1 MDELTRV
8 TTELET
14 ARDELLASKA
24 TKDSLVGEVQSLQQ
38 DLEGEALFVRKQLNY
53 L

>member
-1 MDELTRV
+1 MDELTRA

-24 TKDSLVGEVQSLQQ
+24 TKDSLVGEIQSLQQ
-38 DLEGEALFVRKQLNY
+38 DLEGEARFVRKVLNY